1 MSRVETSDGLLTDV
15 PPADEPERPRPRRGC
30 DLPSSKRS
38 PRVVSAKVSLRRR
51 VADLADARELLVF
64 LIRKEVKVKYKDSVL
79 GFAWSMLNPAFVLA
93 IYYVVFKYFL
103 QNKVPYFALF
113 LFSGLLAW
121 NLFNTSLMGA
131 SGAIVGNAGIVKKV
145 SFPREILALSQVGT
159 AIVFFFFQGCVLAL
173 FLIGFQYA
181 PAWSYMPVFV
191 LAFVALVVFASA
203 LSVFLSALNVYLR
216 DVQHLIQ
223 VVLQA
228 WFFAVPIVYT
238 FGSLSNKGSVAAR
251 LSHHPVLQGI
261 YLGDP
266 LVWIV
271 LAFQRTIYGL
281 KSSGGYPVIPTWG
294 YGTYVLAL
302 AIVLAV
308 SVVLLVLAMMFF
320 RQVEGNFAEEL

>member
-1 MSRVETSDGLLTDV
+1 MSRVQTSDQPLAEV
-15 PPADEPERPRPRRGC
+15 PPAGQAPPRPRP
-30 DLPSSKRS
+30 DVAAPSRQS
-38 PRVVSAKVSLRRR
+38 RVVSAKVSLRRR
-51 VADLADARELLVF
+51 VADLVGKGGRELFVSLV
-64 LIRKEVKVKYKDSVL
+64 RKEVKVKYKDSVL

-103 QNKVPYFALF
+103 RNGIPYFALF

-159 AIVFFFFQGCVLAL
+159 AIVFFFFQGVVLAL
-173 FLIGFQYA
+173 FLLGFQYS
-181 PAWSYMPVFV
+181 PQWDYLPVLV
-191 LAFVALVVFASA
+191 LAFAALVVFAAA

-223 VVLQA
+223 IVLQA
-228 WFFAVPIVYT
+228 WFFAVPIVYAY
-238 FGSLSNKGSVAAR
+238 GVRANKNSVAAT
-251 LSHHPVLQGI
+251 LSRHPVFQWI
-261 YLGDP
+261 YLADP

-281 KSSGGYPVIPTWG
+281 RDVNGYPLLPAWG
-294 YGTYVLAL
+294 YGTYLLAV
-302 AIVLAV
+302 AVVLAV
-308 SVVLLVLAMMFF
+308 SVVLLLLAMMFF

>member
-1 MSRVETSDGLLTDV
+1 
-15 PPADEPERPRPRRGC
+15 
-30 DLPSSKRS
+30 
-38 PRVVSAKVSLRRR
+38 
-51 VADLADARELLVF
+51 VF
-64 LIRKEVKVKYKDSVL
+64 LVRKEVKVKYKDSVL

-93 IYYVVFKYFL
+93 IYYVVFMYFL

-159 AIVFFFFQGCVLAL
+159 AVVFFFFQACVLAL
-173 FLIGFQYA
+173 FLIGFQYS
-181 PAWSYMPVFV
+181 PAWDYLPVLLF
-191 LAFVALVVFASA
+191 AFVALVVFASA

-223 VVLQA
+223 IVLQA

-238 FGSLSNKGSVAAR
+238 FGSLSTPNSVAER

-261 YLGDP
+261 YLADP
-266 LVWIV
+266 LVWII
-271 LAFQRTIYGL
+271 LAFQRAIYGM
-281 KSSGGYPVIPTWG
+281 KYYAGHPVIPTWG
-294 YGTYVLAL
+294 YGTYVLAIG
-302 AIVLAV
+302 IVLAV
-308 SVVLLVLAMMFF
+308 SVVLLLLAMVFF
-320 RQVEGNFAEEL
+320 SRVEGNFAEEL